1 MQMTLAPV
9 ARPLRAAA
17 LGALAALCLL
27 HGMPAAA
34 AAAPAPAD
42 LILVNGRIHTLDDR
56 HPRATWIAVRDGR
69 IAALGNAAPPKA
81 LRGHDT
87 RIVDAHGRLVL
98 PAFHDAHTH
107 PVWGGLSYGHCALY
121 PGTTASDYQALIA
134 KCAHED
140 TQSEWLYGVGWQ
152 DGAFSPSG
160 VPDKRLID
168 AVVADRPAAFS
179 NVGGHGLWLN
189 SKALEVAGITRD
201 TPDPPN
207 GRIDRDANGDPVGG
221 LEEAAVDLVMKHL
234 PAPSEAAREQALAYA
249 IHYFNSVGI
258 VGFHDALVPVHGEG
272 SAQVIPPG
280 VPDTYIA
287 MQAQGRLKAYVTL
300 ALGWDRG
307 AGLEQVPGI
316 EAAEARLAAA
326 GVHAHAVK
334 FLLDG
339 VPAQRTAALI
349 DPYSD
354 MPAERGSLE
363 VAPEM
368 LDRAVAALGAKGF
381 QVHFHAIGDRA
392 VQASLD
398 AVEAAQRGIGRP
410 LDRPLVSH
418 VNLVAPADLDR
429 FRALGAIPIFQPLW
443 ACMDDYMKMVAV
455 RVGERRMQHMYP
467 AGSLMRHGVT
477 VAYGSDW
484 PVASANPFEG
494 LEVALTRLAPGKA
507 GGERL
512 APEERVTLAEALR
525 NYTLHSAYALHVDD
539 QSGNL
544 VVGKNADLV
553 VVDQNIYSIPA
564 ERIGRTRVLLT
575 MYRGEAVYGDAASLG
590 DAAGPAPGKAP

>member
-1 MQMTLAPV
+1 MTRTRSLPSCARRASVPWLAGV
-9 ARPLRAAA
+9 
-17 LGALAALCLL
+17 LAACALL
-27 HGMPAAA
+27 PG
-34 AAAPAPAD
+34 APAD
-42 LILVNGRIHTLDDR
+42 AATAPAELILVGANIHTLDAH
-56 HPRATWIAVRDGR
+56 HPLAQWIAIREGR
-69 IAALGNAAPPKA
+69 IAALGKGSPPA
-81 LRGHDT
+81 SLRGAGT
-87 RIVDAHGRLVL
+87 RVVDAHHRLIL

-121 PGTTASDYQALIA
+121 SGKTASDYQALIA
-134 KCAHED
+134 QCARED
-140 TQSEWLYGVGWQ
+140 TQSAWLYGVGWQ

-168 AVVADRPAAFS
+168 AVVSDRPAAFS

-189 SKALEVAGITRD
+189 SRALAMAGITRD

-207 GRIDRDANGDPVGG
+207 GRIDRDAQGEPIGG

-234 PAPSEAAREQALAYA
+234 PAPSATAREQALAYA

-258 VGFHDALVPVHGEG
+258 VGFHDALVPVHDEG

-287 MQAQGRLKAYVTL
+287 LEAQGRLKAYVTL

-307 AGLEQVPGI
+307 AGLGQVPGI
-316 EAAEARLAAA
+316 EAARARLRAA
-326 GVHAHAVK
+326 GVHAGTVK

-354 MPAERGSLE
+354 KPDERGDLE
-363 VAPEM
+363 VPPAM
-368 LDRAVAALGAKGF
+368 LDEAVSALTAKGF

-398 AVEAAQRGIGRP
+398 AVQAAQQATGKP

-418 VNLVAPADLDR
+418 VNLASAADLDR
-429 FRALGAIPIFQPLW
+429 FKALGAVPVFQPLW
-443 ACMDDYMKMVAV
+443 ACMDDYMEMVAV
-455 RVGERRMQHMYP
+455 RVGEARMQHMYP
-467 AGSLMRHGVT
+467 AGSLMKRGVT

-494 LEVALTRLAPGKA
+494 LEVAVSRLPPGKADGKRLAPQ
-507 GGERL
+507 
-512 APEERVTLAEALR
+512 ERVTLAEALR
-525 NYTLHSAYALHVDD
+525 SYTLNSAYALHVEDR
-539 QSGNL
+539 SGNL

-553 VVDQNIYSIPA
+553 VVDQDIFTVPT
-564 ERIGRTRVLLT
+564 ERIGRTKVLLT
-575 MYRGEAVYGDAASLG
+575 MYRGEPVFGELADLAH
-590 DAAGPAPGKAP
+590 GKAQ